1 MQGLILHLIFRSEA
15 SADLRRIAAE
25 TRRAWGEEQARRYV
39 ARLRDD
45 IKSLREFPLRYP
57 EFEPRPGLRR
67 MNSGRHA
74 VIYLAAAERIEIVR
88 VLHVASDLGRWV

>member
-1 MQGLILHLIFRSEA
+1 MITLIFRQEA

-25 TRRAWGEEQARRYV
+25 TRRTWGEDQAKRYV
-39 ARLRDD
+39 ASLRDE
-45 IKSLREFPLRYP
+45 IKSLRKFSLRYP

-74 VIYLAAAERIEIVR
+74 VIYMIQEDRIEVIR
-88 VLHVASDLGRWV
+88 ILHVASNMERWV

>member
-1 MQGLILHLIFRSEA
+1 MRLVFRAGA

-25 TRRAWGEEQARRYV
+25 TRRAWGGEQAKSYV
-39 ARLRDD
+39 DALRNE
-45 IKSLREFPLRYP
+45 IKSLVRFPLRYP

-74 VIYLAAAERIEIVR
+74 VLFLVQDERIEIIR

>member
-1 MQGLILHLIFRSEA
+1 MRLVFRVEA
-15 SADLRRIAAE
+15 TEDLRRIASE
-25 TRRAWGEEQARRYV
+25 TRRAWGDDQAKRYV
-39 ARLRDD
+39 AALRNE
-45 IKSLREFPLRYP
+45 IITLREFPLRFP

-74 VIYLAAAERIEIVR
+74 VIYLVSDDRIEVVR

>member
-1 MQGLILHLIFRSEA
+1 VTGLIFRRGA
-15 SADLRRIAAE
+15 ADDLRRIAAD

-39 ARLRDD
+39 DALRTE
-45 IKSLREFPLRYP
+45 IKSLRNFTLRFP

-74 VIYLAAAERIEIVR
+74 VIYLVKDDRIEIIR
-88 VLHVASDLGRWV
+88 VLHVANDLGRLF

>member
-1 MQGLILHLIFRSEA
+1 MRLVFRAEA
-15 SADLRRIAAE
+15 AADLRRIARE
-25 TRRAWGEEQARRYV
+25 TRRAWGEDQARRYV
-39 ARLRDD
+39 ARLRDE
-45 IKSLREFPLRYP
+45 IKSLREYPLRYP

-74 VIYLAAAERIEIVR
+74 VFYLVQNDRIEIIR